1 LLIYYGGATSS
12 DHKSVLLNVTNLTNT
27 STRTFEFPDAS
38 GTLALTS
45 NLSAYLPLTGGTL
58 TGALSG
64 TSATFSSSVTAAT
77 TAFTQNGG
85 FIINYSGGSA
95 SSRSWRLANDIEAFA
110 DFAIQQS
117 TTQTGSTYA
126 TKLYI
131 NPSGNVGIGTSSPTF
146 ALGGGLQVKG
156 SSFTSVRVTGGSFTG
171 LDVSQTDSTGDS
183 YVYLRDNAALIFGT
197 NNTERMRITSGGDV
211 LIGATSI
218 FNDGKVCISADA
230 TRVTIASKVSAST
243 GAEHIRFI
251 NPNGVVGY
259 ISTSGTVTTYS
270 ITSDYRLKQ
279 DLKDYKGLEL
289 ISAIKT
295 YDYEWK
301 ADNSRMYGVMAHELA
316 EVLPYAVSGEKDE
329 LDKDGNPKMQG
340 VDYSKIVP
348 IIVKSIQELEAR
360 IKQLE
365 NK

>member
-1 LLIYYGGATSS
+1 LVG
-12 DHKSVLLNVTNLTNT
+12 N
-27 STRTFEFPDAS
+27 
-38 GTLALTS
+38 
-45 NLSAYLPLTGGTL
+45 
-58 TGALSG
+58 TGANASVGNLFQIGLHYNPAGSIANAVIG
-64 TSATFSSSVTAAT
+64 SVITNGAGFTKSDIFFATRDVTT
-77 TAFTQNGG
+77 DTA
-85 FIINYSGGSA
+85 
-95 SSRSWRLANDIEAFA
+95 
-110 DFAIQQS
+110 
-117 TTQTGSTYA
+117 
-126 TKLYI
+126 
-131 NPSGNVGIGTSSPTF
+131 P
-146 ALGGGLQVKG
+146 
-156 SSFTSVRVTGGSFTG
+156 
-171 LDVSQTDSTGDS
+171 
-183 YVYLRDNAALIFGT
+183 
-197 NNTERMRITSGGDV
+197 TERMRITSGGDV

-259 ISTSGTVTTYS
+259 ISTSGTTTTYS

-329 LDKDGNPKMQG
+329 LDKHGNPKMQG

-348 IIVKSIQELEAR
+348 ILVKAIQELSNKIVA
-360 IKQLE
+360 LE
-365 NK
+365 SK